1 LRRTRAIVP
10 PMWKLAALAL
20 VGCSAFKPDVDP
32 SGSSSGGTQDGGNV
46 SGLDSAIPGTDG
58 GTSGTVS
65 VATVADTRHT
75 DEFVAEA
82 DRTVLDSKTGMR
94 WQNEALPQSTWDE
107 AQRTCAQSRR
117 QGKTG
122 WRLPTKLELVSLIDF
137 TGAKALPDP
146 FVGTESEMWTSVES
160 PRSSASKRVWVVQFS
175 PVGNA
180 ATRPATSAIASP
192 KCVLGDPILPA
203 RLRKGTADTMVDDVA
218 KLEWRVSP
226 TTSTPIGRGNLATDC
241 AGGWRFP
248 TMKELASILDDT
260 RIDGPFSDPQLLHPG
275 ASPLAY
281 WSSTEAASATTSN
294 RLSVSFTN
302 SDFTL
307 ETQGYVRCVR
317 GLP

>member
-1 LRRTRAIVP
+1 
-10 PMWKLAALAL
+10 MWKLVASALAL

-32 SGSSSGGTQDGGNV
+32 SGSSGGTQDGGNGG
-46 SGLDSAIPGTDG
+46 GLDSAIPGADG
-58 GTSGTVS
+58 SGTTGSVS
-65 VATVADTRHT
+65 LATIADTRHA

-94 WQNEALPQSTWDE
+94 WQDEALPPSTWDE
-107 AQRTCAQSRR
+107 AKRTCAQSRR
-117 QGKTG
+117 QGKSG
-122 WRLPTKLELVSLIDF
+122 WRLPSKLELVSLIDF
-137 TGAKALPDP
+137 TGAKPLPDP
-146 FVGTESEMWTSVES
+146 FTGSDSEVWTSVES
-160 PRSSASKRVWVVQFS
+160 PRPSASKRVWVVQFS
-175 PVGNA
+175 PVGNT
-180 ATRPATSAIASP
+180 ATRHATSAIASP

-203 RLRKGTADTMVDDVA
+203 RLRAGGSAGIVVDDVA
-218 KLEWRVSP
+218 KLEWSASP
-226 TTSTPIGRGNLATDC
+226 TTSTPIGRASLATDC
-241 AGGWRFP
+241 AAGWRFP

-275 ASPLAY
+275 TAPLAY
-281 WSSTEAASATTSN
+281 WSSAEISSATATA